1 MLIRPPGASD
11 DDIATG
17 LIAGLESARARRI
30 LDMVVAIGVVV
41 SDSGESTIRSL
52 MRASGLS
59 DKDVGEA
66 EIAAWRAG
74 TAERSKR
81 KAQEWLST

>member
-11 DDIATG
+11 DEIATG
-17 LIAGLESARARRI
+17 LIAGLEAARARRI
-30 LDMVVAIGVVV
+30 LDTVVAIGVVV

-59 DKDVGEA
+59 DKEAGEA
-66 EIAAWRAG
+66 EIAAWKAG
-74 TAERSKR
+74 SSARSKR
-81 KAQEWLST
+81 KAEQWL